1 MVTEVRGV
9 VRGPKGDAV
18 LEALER
24 SVALLGRRQPGKAVT
39 EAERAKR
46 LAPRSS
52 SVREILGLAYYG
64 QERYR
69 EALSEIQA
77 YRRMSGRAD
86 QNHIAGDC
94 YRALGQPEKA
104 VKLAAEELDADVSA
118 ESRAEAAVIGA
129 SALADTGRTD
139 EALAMLRRFRTR
151 ADAARPF
158 DLRVWYVTGDI
169 LARVGRTEEAAEEF
183 RRIVRHD
190 ADAYDAAERLAQL
203 S

>member
-1 MVTEVRGV
+1 V
-9 VRGPKGDAV
+9 VRGPKAESV
-18 LEALER
+18 LDALER
-24 SVALLGRRQPGKAVT
+24 SVDLMGRRQPGKAVT

-52 SVREILGLAYYG
+52 SAREILGLAYYG

-94 YRALGQPEKA
+94 YRALSQPDKA
-104 VKLAAEELDADVSA
+104 VKLVVEELEADVPPEA
-118 ESRAEAAVIGA
+118 RAEAAVVGA
-129 SALADTGRTD
+129 SALADGGRTD
-139 EALAMLRRFRTR
+139 EALAMLRRYRTR
-151 ADAARPF
+151 SDAARSF

-169 LARVGRTEEAAEEF
+169 LARAGRREEAAEEF

-190 ADAYDAAERLAQL
+190 ADAFDAAERLAQL